1 MKSNLRNCKI
11 AVLKR
16 ISKFCIVI
24 MCSISRL
31 MFTLKVYYYLLDK
44 ALGPIE
50 ELGKSIFT
58 PPLSHVPNNNV

>member
-1 MKSNLRNCKI
+1 ML
-11 AVLKR
+11 
-16 ISKFCIVI
+16 
-24 MCSISRL
+24 
-31 MFTLKVYYYLLDK
+31 TLKVYYYLLDK